1 MSKEFAGLFIAGTDT
16 EVGKTVVTAG
26 IAAALREAGC
36 DVGVW
41 KPVQSGALA
50 HEKMSDAFRLRA
62 WSGVADR
69 CEEIAP
75 LAFSAPLTPWL
86 AAQAEGKTL
95 TMEEITAHGY
105 PLLAKHDWL
114 LVEGAGGLAVPLTE
128 TDMMVDLA
136 VRLKLPLLLVARA
149 GLGTINHT
157 LLSVW
162 YARSRGLV
170 VAGVILNEGASAADQ
185 SVATNAKMI
194 ECYGNVPVWGALPH
208 VPDELTSEQVVA
220 LVKQHVHVEWIMGLL
235 KQQIR
240 KGEVR

>member
-157 LLSVW
+157 LLSIEALR
-162 YARSRGLV
+162 ARSVPLLG
-170 VAGVILNEGASAADQ
+170 VAFIGDEMADTQRTIAEMGNVRVLGRLPRLDPLTPETLAEAMRTSFNAADFLEAQ
-185 SVATNAKMI
+185 FLQAK
-194 ECYGNVPVWGALPH
+194 P
-208 VPDELTSEQVVA
+208 
-220 LVKQHVHVEWIMGLL
+220 
-235 KQQIR
+235 
-240 KGEVR
+240 